1 MRRAAAGLA
10 AVAALA
16 APAAAAAKPEVD
28 AGALRAE
35 VAAGPWH
42 LELTDD
48 RGRPVLS
55 ESRSNDPS
63 APGALGFRTA
73 AGWTHATRVVDSSR
87 SKRSFLATLATTDPA
102 RSPGTAPA
110 AIGSRP
116 RWRRFAI
123 GSGPAR

>member
-48 RGRPVLS
+48 RGRPVLEREPLERS
-55 ESRSNDPS
+55 ERARGARVPHRGGLGRTR
-63 APGALGFRTA
+63 PG
-73 AGWTHATRVVDSSR
+73 
-87 SKRSFLATLATTDPA
+87 
-102 RSPGTAPA
+102 
-110 AIGSRP
+110 
-116 RWRRFAI
+116 
-123 GSGPAR
+123 